1 MGLNKID
8 AVLLRVSDL
17 ESTAEFYVKVMGL
30 KQGWTDK
37 ENQMIGLLFPGND
50 TELVLHC
57 DESLPDPNVSDQVED
72 VLKFVEGYRLRGYKI
87 LVEPFDIRCGKCAI
101 LEDPEGHSIE
111 IMDITKF
118 GNPDTMNKPT
128 IKHLPLMNDLE
139 KHKL

>member
-1 MGLNKID
+1 MGLKKID

-17 ESTAEFYVKVMGL
+17 EKTADFYVDVMGL
-30 KQGWTDK
+30 KRGWTDT

-57 DESLPDPNVSDQVED
+57 DESLPDPNVSYQVDD
-72 VLKFVEGYRLRGYKI
+72 VLDFVEKYKKRDFKV

-101 LEDPEGHSIE
+101 LEDPEGHSVE

-118 GNPDTMNKPT
+118 GEPRYDA
-128 IKHLPLMNDLE
+128 
-139 KHKL
+139 